1 MAEASEPARPSQRAS
16 NVIPFPMPQLVWGP
30 VSIDFD
36 LEHFAKNWSPIAG
49 LVMAI
54 LAGDRAEFQLAVKQL
69 GAGRLRDLIDDL
81 GHLEQ
86 KLLSVAEFARAA
98 SAHCQRALAVKQH

>member
-1 MAEASEPARPSQRAS
+1 MAEASEPAPSRQRAS

-30 VSIDFD
+30 VSIDFE
-36 LEHFAKNWSPIAG
+36 LEHFAKNWSPIAE
-49 LVMAI
+49 LVKAI
-54 LAGDRAEFQLAVKQL
+54 LAGDRAEFQFAVKQL
-69 GAGRLRDLIDDL
+69 SVRRLRDLIDDL

-98 SAHCQRALAVKQH
+98 SAHCQTALAMKQH

>member
-30 VSIDFD
+30 VSIDFE
-36 LEHFAKNWSPIAG
+36 LELFAKNWSPVAG

-69 GAGRLRDLIDDL
+69 DAGRLRDLIDDL

-86 KLLSVAEFARAA
+86 KLLSVAEFAGAA

>member
-1 MAEASEPARPSQRAS
+1 MAEASEPARPNQRAS

-30 VSIDFD
+30 VSIDVE

-54 LAGDRAEFQLAVKQL
+54 LAKDGSEFQLAVKQL
-69 GAGRLRDLIDDL
+69 GAKRLRDLIDDL
-81 GHLEQ
+81 WHLEQ
-86 KLLSVAEFARAA
+86 KLLSVAETARAA
-98 SAHCQRALAVKQH
+98 SAHCHRALAVMQH

>member
-1 MAEASEPARPSQRAS
+1 MAEASEPARSSQRAS
-16 NVIPFPMPQLVWGP
+16 NVIPFPLPQLVWGQ

-36 LEHFAKNWSPIAG
+36 PDHFTNNWLSIAEI
-49 LVMAI
+49 AATI
-54 LAGDRAEFQLAVKQL
+54 LAKDGAELQLAVKRL
-69 GAGRLRDLIDDL
+69 GDERLRDLIDDL

-98 SAHCQRALAVKQH
+98 SAHCQTALAVKQH